1 EVEDF
6 VARVAVPLFVG
17 VDGQVRVFT
26 SMGSASLSGM
36 SNLFVPL
43 LIAALIVLN
52 TMLGAVYERS
62 AEIGVYSSVGLAPG
76 HISSLFI
83 AESMVF
89 AVMGA
94 VLGYLVGQTTTLLMT
109 HYDLLGGMFLNY
121 SSLSA
126 ITSTLIVMATVVLS
140 TLYPA
145 RKAASM
151 SVPDVTRRWKFPEP
165 NGDLWTFN
173 FPFTLARN
181 DALGSG
187 AYLHRVFSSYGEGSV
202 GDFMTENVDLI
213 CERAGENPVYSLELK
228 VWLAPYDLGVSQR
241 VRLRMLPTEDIAGIY
256 QIEMQLE
263 RVSGDVASWKRLNT
277 SFLNVLRKRF
287 LVWRTIPQ
295 DMRQEYRQQGED
307 LARGEALS
315 A

>member
-1 EVEDF
+1 MIDLGSTLRSIALARFDSREGLLEEVEDF

-89 AVMGA
+89 AVTGA

-109 HYDLLGGMFLNY
+109 HYDLLVCFFFH
-121 SSLSA
+121 SA
-126 ITSTLIVMATVVLS
+126 LCYNVDSHRYGDRCLI
-140 TLYPA
+140 YPPPR

-165 NGDLWTFN
+165 NGDLWT
-173 FPFTLARN
+173 
-181 DALGSG
+181 
-187 AYLHRVFSSYGEGSV
+187 
-202 GDFMTENVDLI
+202 LI
-213 CERAGENPVYSLELK
+213 
-228 VWLAPYDLGVSQR
+228 
-241 VRLRMLPTEDIAGIY
+241 
-256 QIEMQLE
+256 
-263 RVSGDVASWKRLNT
+263 
-277 SFLNVLRKRF
+277 FLY
-287 LVWRTIPQ
+287 PCS
-295 DMRQEYRQQGED
+295 E
-307 LARGEALS
+307 
-315 A
+315 

>member
-1 EVEDF
+1 
-6 VARVAVPLFVG
+6 
-17 VDGQVRVFT
+17 
-26 SMGSASLSGM
+26 
-36 SNLFVPL
+36 
-43 LIAALIVLN
+43 
-52 TMLGAVYERS
+52 
-62 AEIGVYSSVGLAPG
+62 
-76 HISSLFI
+76 
-83 AESMVF
+83 
-89 AVMGA
+89 
-94 VLGYLVGQTTTLLMT
+94 
-109 HYDLLGGMFLNY
+109 
-121 SSLSA
+121 
-126 ITSTLIVMATVVLS
+126 
-140 TLYPA
+140 
-145 RKAASM
+145 M

-165 NGDLWTFN
+165 EGDLWTFN

-213 CERAGENPVYSLELK
+213 CERAGEDPVYSLELK